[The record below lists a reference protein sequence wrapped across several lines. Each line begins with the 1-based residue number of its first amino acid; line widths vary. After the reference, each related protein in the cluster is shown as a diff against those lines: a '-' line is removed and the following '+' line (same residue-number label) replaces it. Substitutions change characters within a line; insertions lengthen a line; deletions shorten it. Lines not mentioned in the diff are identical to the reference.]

1 MLLLLFLSVFTGIH
15 AGCPI
20 RCNCTDNAVN
30 CISRKLEYIPF
41 FEGLDNNPLIID
53 LSGNS
58 IPLID
63 IDDFSFDKSDQ
74 VQAIY
79 LNNSEIVSIEA
90 RAFDELESLQELYLA
105 GNFLNNLP
113 ETFVENNENLI
124 LLDLSSNQFADMP
137 KIYSESLEILAF
149 INSGLQ
155 RIPKDSLSAVINLRI
170 LFIQENNL
178 KTIDPGIFDI
188 MPNLYNVKLEHNPWQ
203 CTCKTIRLFQNL
215 SEKNLTD
222 LTESLQCQTQDKIF
236 VELFNKRRLSEDFSK
251 LCATYNQNIKV
262 DEKFKPL
269 QEEAIINS
277 DEKTKILQQ
286 MPISDSEAQD
296 REPEVIIKP
305 TVNEEIELD
314 YFTNFFYS
322 VILSTAVALS
332 LLAGALLGSL
342 ITYKWLSRNIRQT
355 ESIKTLLAKNNY
367 NYA

>member
-1 MLLLLFLSVFTGIH
+1 MLLLLFLSLFTGIH

-41 FEGLDNNPLIID
+41 FEDLDNNPLIID

-79 LNNSEIVSIEA
+79 LNNSGIVSIEA
-90 RAFDELESLQELYLA
+90 LAFDELESLQELYLA
-105 GNFLNNLP
+105 GNFLNTLP

-124 LLDLSSNQFADMP
+124 LLDLSSNQFADLP
-137 KIYSESLEILAF
+137 KIYSESLEVLAF

-155 RIPKDSLSAVINLRI
+155 RIPKDSLSAVMNLRV

-178 KTIDPGIFDI
+178 KTINPTIFDT
-188 MPNLYNVKLEHNPWQ
+188 MPNLYNVKLEHNPWL
-203 CTCKTIRLFQNL
+203 CTCKTIRFFQYL

-222 LTESLQCQTQDKIF
+222 LTESVQCQTQDKIF
-236 VELFNKRRLSEDFSK
+236 VELFNKRKLSEDFSG
-251 LCATYNQNIKV
+251 LCASHSENIKV
-262 DEKFKPL
+262 DEKPEVSH
-269 QEEAIINS
+269 QEAII
-277 DEKTKILQQ
+277 
-286 MPISDSEAQD
+286 DSETQD
-296 REPEVIIKP
+296 TESEVIIKP

-322 VILSTAVALS
+322 VILSTAVVLS
-332 LLAGALLGSL
+332 LLAGALLGSC
-342 ITYKWLSRNIRQT
+342 ITYKWLSRSMRQT
-355 ESIKTLLAKNNY
+355 ESFKELIAKNNY